1 MQPAGQAK
9 IDAAKKDGSWTF
21 LDDVEKLFI
30 PEDLAQ
36 ALARNKPAKSNFE
49 AFNKAAK
56 KVILLWIKTAK
67 REETRARRVS
77 ETVRLAEKNLKAAHP
92 EARGM

>member
-9 IDAAKKDGSWTF
+9 IDAARKDGSWTF
-21 LDDVEKLFI
+21 LDEVEKLVV
-30 PEDLAQ
+30 PDDLAR
-36 ALARNKPAKSNFE
+36 ALARNRKAKCNFE

-56 KVILLWIKTAK
+56 KIILLWIKTAK
-67 REETRARRVS
+67 REETRAGRVS

-92 EARGM
+92 EARGL